1 MRWPALLTEPL
12 EGKTSLNRVFWLYG
26 VVGSL
31 LYGALEFFLDAGNAL
46 VMRLYIIGGLI
57 LSVYVAVATYRCAGN
72 CRSKVWTRMAQ
83 ASAILSLLLLPL
95 IAYLELSGALDLAM
109 NGLL

>member
-1 MRWPALLTEPL
+1 
-12 EGKTSLNRVFWLYG
+12 VFWWYG

-46 VMRLYIIGGLI
+46 VMRTYIIGGLI
-57 LSVYVAVATYRCAGN
+57 ISVYVAVATYRCAGN

-83 ASAILSLLLLPL
+83 ASAILSLVLLPL
-95 IAYLELSGALDLAM
+95 IAYLELTGALDRAM
-109 NGLL
+109 NDLL